1 MRSADFKSNRAYVSR
16 LDQDTWASQR
26 LGSVD
31 GEVLMSQADFVSW
44 PLVPFD
50 EISAEEGLTVTSL
63 LNASGATPAMLP
75 LNSRP

>member
-1 MRSADFKSNRAYVSR
+1 M
-16 LDQDTWASQR
+16 
-26 LGSVD
+26 

-50 EISAEEGLTVTSL
+50 EISTEEGLTVMSL

-75 LNSRP
+75 LNIANARGW